1 MTLSRRDALKLG
13 GMSVVGGGALAV
25 AVNPLG
31 QGGEASALSIS
42 RLSAANFP
50 KLYTTTISKTPAAVP
65 EMVNGVAHYEFSMR
79 RNALAQVLPGPLKT
93 PVFGY
98 EGTFPGPRIELRT
111 GTPATIRHHNKL
123 PTVGSMG
130 SPART
135 SVHLHGSASLPEFDG
150 YASDTT
156 APGEYK
162 DYHYPNFQAAR
173 TLWYHDHGVHW
184 TAQQAYGGLAA
195 MYVLHDREESTL
207 LPTGDFDVPLVI
219 NDAMF
224 ARDGSLAYNDNTHS
238 GLWGDVILVNGKP
251 WPKMRVERRTYR
263 FRILNCSISR
273 SYKWRLSNGMPLQV
287 VATDGG
293 VMPRGV
299 AVTTMRHAG
308 AERYEVVIDFSKVP
322 RSTKRIELLNDS
334 NKNNH
339 DYDFTNKVMA
349 FDLID
354 APGGAV
360 TKTRANY
367 DTGAP
372 EPDPTW
378 NRNYDGFKLVDSEIM
393 SLPTTGPYT
402 RREFEV
408 KRSGGMWT
416 FGDTTWEDVEA
427 SGFTQML
434 AAPAVGDVEIW
445 DIKNNSGG
453 WFHPVHVHLVD
464 FRIIGRTGG
473 SNRVEPWE
481 QGPKDVIYVGEGET
495 VTVLVK
501 FIEGGGG
508 VAAPHGDPNFVGG
521 RYMVH
526 CHNLPHEDHDMMA
539 QFQVGTISDMA
550 NDPHHPINAAP
561 PQPESV

>member
-1 MTLSRRDALKLG
+1 MTLNRRDALKLG
-13 GMSVVGGGALAV
+13 GLTVVGGGMVAL

-31 QGGEASALSIS
+31 AGGEASTLSIS

-50 KLYTTTISKTPAAVP
+50 KRYATTITKTPAAVP
-65 EMVNGVAHYEFSMR
+65 TMVDGVAHYDFSMR
-79 RNALAQVLPGPLKT
+79 RNPLGQILPGPLKT

-98 EGTFPGPRIELRT
+98 EGTFPGPRIELNR
-111 GTPATIRHHNKL
+111 GTPATVRHHNRL
-123 PTVGSMG
+123 PVVGSMG
-130 SPART
+130 SPAHT
-135 SVHLHGSASLPEFDG
+135 SVHLHGSASLPEYDG

-195 MYVLHDREESTL
+195 MYVLHDEQESTL

-224 ARDGSLAYNDNTHS
+224 ARNGSLAYNDNTHS

-273 SYKWRLSNGMPLQV
+273 SYTWRLSNGMPLQV

-293 VMPRGV
+293 LMPQGV
-299 AVTTMRHAG
+299 AVTTMRHGG

-322 RSTKRIELLNDS
+322 KSTKRIELLNDS
-334 NKNNH
+334 NPNNH

-354 APGGAV
+354 QPGGAQV
-360 TKTRANY
+360 TKTRANFT
-367 DTGAP
+367 TGAP

-378 NRNYDGFKLVDSEIM
+378 NRNYDGFTLVDSDIM
-393 SLPTTGPYT
+393 SLPVVGPYT
-402 RREFEV
+402 RRSFRV

-416 FGDTTWEDVEA
+416 FGETTWLDVEA
-427 SGFTQML
+427 SDFTQVL
-434 AAPAVGDVEIW
+434 AAPAVDDVEIW
-445 DIKNNSGG
+445 DIDEQLRRMVPPRPHPPRRLPDHRSHG
-453 WFHPVHVHLVD
+453 WVQPCRALGAGTQGRHVRGRGRDGQGAGQVHP
-464 FRIIGRTGG
+464 RRWRRGR
-473 SNRVEPWE
+473 
-481 QGPKDVIYVGEGET
+481 
-495 VTVLVK
+495 
-501 FIEGGGG
+501 
-508 VAAPHGDPNFVGG
+508 
-521 RYMVH
+521 
-526 CHNLPHEDHDMMA
+526 
-539 QFQVGTISDMA
+539 
-550 NDPHHPINAAP
+550 P
-561 PQPESV
+561 PR

>member
-1 MTLSRRDALKLG
+1 MTAI
-13 GMSVVGGGALAV
+13 GGGALAM

-31 QGGEASALSIS
+31 LGGEASALSIS

-50 KLYTTTISKTPAAVP
+50 KLYTTTITKIPAAVP
-65 EMVNGVAHYEFSMR
+65 QMVNGVAHYEFSMR
-79 RNALAQVLPGPLKT
+79 RNPLGQILPGPLKT

-98 EGTFPGPRIELRT
+98 EGTFPGPRIELRR
-111 GTPATIRHHNKL
+111 GTPATVRHHNKL
-123 PTVGSMG
+123 PVVGSMG
-130 SPART
+130 SPAHT

-195 MYVLHDREESTL
+195 MYVLHDKEESTL

-293 VMPRGV
+293 VMPQGV
-299 AVTTMRHAG
+299 AVTTMRHGG

-334 NKNNH
+334 NPNNH

-354 APGGAV
+354 TPGGTTV

-393 SLPTTGPYT
+393 SLPTTGPYV
-402 RREFEV
+402 RRRFAV
-408 KRSGGMWT
+408 KRGGGMWT
-416 FGDTTWEDVEA
+416 FGDTTWLQVEA
-427 SGFTQML
+427 SDFTQVL

-445 DIKNNSGG
+445 EIENKSGG
-453 WFHPVHVHLVD
+453 WFHPVHIHLID

-473 SNRVEPWE
+473 SNQVEPWE
-481 QGPKDVIYVGEGET
+481 QGPKDVMYVGEGET
-495 VTVLVK
+495 ITVLIK
-501 FIEGGGG
+501 FFAGGGG
-508 VAAPHGDPNFVGG
+508 VAAPHGDPDFVGG

-526 CHNLPHEDHDMMA
+526 CHNLPHEDHDMMG
-539 QFQVGTISDMA
+539 QFQVGTISDMT
-550 NDPHHPINAAP
+550 NDPHHPISAAP
-561 PQPESV
+561 PQPEPV